1 VLVEQAIFTSI
12 PRAGRAGYHIV
23 SRSTGL
29 REAEATALANCAP
42 SHGSLITDE
51 ANRTSVNFHSLPT
64 GRLALSRTCLG
75 PAEYSGRGER
85 QVYTHALVF
94 DASVLRQSGNQPIA
108 LYRDALA
115 LGYVYYQRE
124 PEPNLKPVEL
134 GIVHTPLDSDEC
146 TARAH
151 ALGINSAYDLSAQ
164 LAEGQQVRL
173 RYSGDRI
180 ALVECLLG
188 LLPTDRISETS
199 FSTSL
204 QPSAVRPFRL
214 VLVD

>member
-1 VLVEQAIFTSI
+1 VWAEQAIFTSI

-23 SRSTGL
+23 SRSMGL
-29 REAEATALANCAP
+29 REAEATALANCSP
-42 SHGSLITDE
+42 SHGSLIVDD

-64 GRLALSRTCLG
+64 GRIALSRTCLG

-94 DASVLRQSGNQPIA
+94 DASVLRQAGVQPIA
-108 LYRDALA
+108 LYRDAIA
-115 LGYVYYQRE
+115 LGYLYYQRE

-134 GIVHTPLDSDEC
+134 GILHTPLEAEEC
-146 TARAH
+146 GARARS
-151 ALGINSAYDLSAQ
+151 LGFDSAHQLSAQ

-180 ALVECLLG
+180 ALAECLLG
-188 LLPTDRISETS
+188 LLPQDRIAETS

-204 QPSAVRPFRL
+204 QPSAVRPFQL